1 MGGKLAFIS
10 ELINFWESLLNI
22 SSLCL
27 LLGAFLFPMGV
38 KEESMVI
45 LF

>member
-22 SSLCL
+22 SSLRL
-27 LLGAFLFPMGV
+27 LLEAFLFPMGAIG
-38 KEESMVI
+38 ESMVV